1 MSSFVRY
8 ILRRLGLALITLAG
22 VAVAVFILT
31 RILPSDPAALRA
43 GPYADPDLIAA
54 LRSDMGLDQ
63 PLYAQFATY
72 AQLLLRGDL
81 GDSWRTQRPVR
92 SELEQRLPAT
102 IELAASAFILAFVV
116 GMTLGI
122 LAAVYAGSWVDYV
135 VRGFATLGASLAL
148 FWLGLIGIYVFYYT
162 LSWAPP
168 PLGRLTVGMAQ
179 PPPVTGLYTI
189 DSLLAGDWATF
200 ADTLNHLWLP
210 AGILGFITSAP
221 IIKITRGAMLDALGS
236 DFVRTARAIGLP
248 AWRVIL
254 IDGLRNAFIPVLT
267 TLGAVFGFLM
277 AGNVIIEKVFSWPG
291 IGYYA
296 WDALVSNDF
305 NAVQGFVLV
314 IAATY
319 VFINLFVDIAYGF
332 VSPRIRRG

>member
-1 MSSFVRY
+1 M
-8 ILRRLGLALITLAG
+8 
-22 VAVAVFILT
+22 
-31 RILPSDPAALRA
+31 
-43 GPYADPDLIAA
+43 
-54 LRSDMGLDQ
+54 
-63 PLYAQFATY
+63 
-72 AQLLLRGDL
+72 
-81 GDSWRTQRPVR
+81 
-92 SELEQRLPAT
+92 
-102 IELAASAFILAFVV
+102 
-116 GMTLGI
+116 
-122 LAAVYAGSWVDYV
+122 
-135 VRGFATLGASLAL
+135 
-148 FWLGLIGIYVFYYT
+148 FYYT

-221 IIKITRGAMLDALGS
+221 IIKIMRGAMLDALGS